1 MDGVACKAAMITA
14 TRLRI
19 HLQSIKLIRNIFLS
33 FRIPASSAAGAQE
46 KLVEDFD
53 AVVQQIRA
61 PDVTKYADQC
71 ILPSVQ
77 NIQDTDSHLQQRVLD
92 EARRKVEAQG
102 LALAKTLTVN
112 ISELEAAEKD
122 CDQDTEASIWIIDSQ
137 SLLQLEPI
145 SEDSLNDA
153 HVDVIQLSSIELSL
167 DLKRNGEIRVSDNYK
182 VEYCIRGWNG
192 IIDAK
197 NQSDAALVDVSR
209 SKFDHDN
216 SGFSVSD
223 SDWYVRSCLV

>member
-1 MDGVACKAAMITA
+1 MRNYWLTTSEHNGVACKAAMITA

-46 KLVEDFD
+46 KLVKDLD
-53 AVVQQIRA
+53 AVMQQIRCGS
-61 PDVTKYADQC
+61 PDITKYADQC

-122 CDQDTEASIWIIDSQ
+122 CDQDTEASI
-137 SLLQLEPI
+137 
-145 SEDSLNDA
+145 
-153 HVDVIQLSSIELSL
+153 
-167 DLKRNGEIRVSDNYK
+167 
-182 VEYCIRGWNG
+182 
-192 IIDAK
+192 
-197 NQSDAALVDVSR
+197 
-209 SKFDHDN
+209 
-216 SGFSVSD
+216 
-223 SDWYVRSCLV
+223 